1 MVENKFPEDFPAALQ
16 VHPVTKEKIKPRKIM
31 PLSDVGS
38 TRSAAVKVPEFVREK
53 NAQLGITQNNPTMLI
68 EEAGWR
74 LNATDT
80 SDRGLVISSIFFQ
93 DVFFIFDMHVPW
105 LAIGTPCKFEHQY
118 FLQKKITGPFVY
130 VFADGFL
137 VWARYKFGHFSTLD
151 QAFYFLSDG
160 TCYPLMQLT
169 SPAVLSFV
177 PLYIDFDVINTANT
191 VYNYYPHVA
200 SGLDFHLAVT
210 DFSRMSSGATPV
222 GENYNIVIVNSI
234 PDL

>member
-105 LAIGTPCKFEHQY
+105 LAAGTPKIEHQY
-118 FLQKKITGPFVY
+118 FCKKDNWAFVY
-130 VFADGFL
+130 VFADGF
-137 VWARYKFGHFSTLD
+137 
-151 QAFYFLSDG
+151 
-160 TCYPLMQLT
+160 
-169 SPAVLSFV
+169 
-177 PLYIDFDVINTANT
+177 
-191 VYNYYPHVA
+191 
-200 SGLDFHLAVT
+200 
-210 DFSRMSSGATPV
+210 
-222 GENYNIVIVNSI
+222 
-234 PDL
+234 